1 MANERNHDVE
11 VVLLCRIGTFRPEW
25 MNVCGNRKSV
35 VGWNL
40 CFFRVHHLK
49 VIPCTLVFFLFF
61 IIFNC
66 DGLTPYI
73 TRIRGLLTNIQ
84 TNNRQ
89 KQSHHFLTDQIRHFE
104 LHLIQ
109 LLLAWGAITPP
120 QPLAFQFQQGPAQIG
135 SVPRRTIYINEYVCV
150 WVWVNIPY
158 WSFKREWMNI
168 IFSILKN
175 AIFSI
180 LKWASTSSSF
190 PSFSSFLSSFSS
202 SL

>member
-25 MNVCGNRKSV
+25 MNVYGNRKSV

-40 CFFRVHHLK
+40 CFFS
-49 VIPCTLVFFLFF
+49 CTPLEGDSLYTCFFLFF

-89 KQSHHFLTDQIRHFE
+89 KQSHHFLTDQIRHFK

-120 QPLAFQFQQGPAQIG
+120 QPLGIQFQQGLAQIG

-150 WVWVNIPY
+150 
-158 WSFKREWMNI
+158 
-168 IFSILKN
+168 
-175 AIFSI
+175 
-180 LKWASTSSSF
+180 
-190 PSFSSFLSSFSS
+190 
-202 SL
+202 